1 MAKEWQELAELTG
14 GKSITV
20 EKVRITENDI
30 TIKGSFELPP
40 IARLTTEDQIFMAA
54 FVKTHGSIKEMER
67 IFGVSYPTIK
77 NRLNRISGQL
87 DFIEID
93 LVTDIHDE
101 ESSVETMNDPLD
113 LLETGQIDVSE
124 ALKLIKNQKKE

>member
-1 MAKEWQELAELTG
+1 
-14 GKSITV
+14 
-20 EKVRITENDI
+20 
-30 TIKGSFELPP
+30 
-40 IARLTTEDQIFMAA
+40 MAA